1 VTLPAHA
8 RPHVEES
15 PRWIRAHLG
24 GETVVDS
31 KRAKLVH
38 PADRLPFF
46 VFPED
51 DVRTDLLGADRLNR
65 RDEGLEVRWDAVD
78 EWLEEEEPLIGHA
91 RDPFHRIDVRETSR
105 HVVVRIGDETVAET
119 RRAKALFETGLP
131 TRWYI
136 PQEDVRTEL
145 LEESDTDTICAYK
158 GHASYWSIGDE
169 DDIVWT
175 YREPLNDA
183 VPVKGMLA
191 FFNERVD
198 LEVDGVPQER
208 PRTQWSRRVASR

>member
-1 VTLPAHA
+1 
-8 RPHVEES
+8 
-15 PRWIRAHLG
+15 
-24 GETVVDS
+24 
-31 KRAKLVH
+31 
-38 PADRLPFF
+38 
-46 VFPED
+46 
-51 DVRTDLLGADRLNR
+51 
-65 RDEGLEVRWDAVD
+65 
-78 EWLEEEEPLIGHA
+78 
-91 RDPFHRIDVRETSR
+91 
-105 HVVVRIGDETVAET
+105 VVRIGDETVAET

-198 LEVDGVPQER
+198 LEVDGEPQER
-208 PRTQWSRRVASR
+208 PRTQWSRE